1 MTNREEFLNKISGND
16 DNISIEEYMPIMKM
30 ILSPEEL
37 YIVCKM
43 NKIRVEE
50 NEEYSHH
57 FTELENLNDQS
68 RHYKLKQLSIIE
80 GRAINK
86 LKKCYEI
93 NNSFVINKD
102 ELINYYTTEL
112 NTIDEDIKTVNS
124 IKMGEEKELKL
135 YQFPFSVIKFHDDN
149 MSLSYYRKPYY
160 LKHLTF
166 CRMYYENKINKLNNK
181 EKVLK
186 NKK

>member
-1 MTNREEFLNKISGND
+1 MTNKEVFFNKISSNND
-16 DNISIEEYMPIMKM
+16 SITIEEYMPIMKM

-43 NKIRVEE
+43 NKIKIDE
-50 NEEYSHH
+50 NQDYSHH
-57 FTELENLNDQS
+57 FTELNNLSDQS
-68 RHYKLKQLSIIE
+68 KHYKLKQLTIIE

-93 NNSFVINKD
+93 NNSFVITKE
-102 ELINYYTTEL
+102 ELINYYNSEL
-112 NTIDEDIKTVNS
+112 DTIDEDIKTVNN

-149 MSLSYYRKPYY
+149 VTLSYYRKPYY
-160 LKHLTF
+160 LKHLAF
-166 CRMYYENKINKLNNK
+166 CKMFYEREINKLNDN
-181 EKVLK
+181 EKKLV

>member
-50 NEEYSHH
+50 NEDYSHH

-93 NNSFVINKD
+93 NNSFVITIT
-102 ELINYYTTEL
+102 LL
-112 NTIDEDIKTVNS
+112 N
-124 IKMGEEKELKL
+124 
-135 YQFPFSVIKFHDDN
+135 
-149 MSLSYYRKPYY
+149 
-160 LKHLTF
+160 
-166 CRMYYENKINKLNNK
+166 
-181 EKVLK
+181 
-186 NKK
+186 